1 MKVLMLNGS
10 CNPKGCTYTAL
21 TEVGKTLTLSL
32 IHIFI
37 QLLLSVPAK

>member
-21 TEVGKTLTLSL
+21 TEVGKSL
-32 IHIFI
+32 ACYG
-37 QLLLSVPAK
+37 P

>member
-21 TEVGKTLTLSL
+21 TEVGQLHRLQPVQQERL
-32 IHIFI
+32 RIHR
-37 QLLLSVPAK
+37 

>member
-21 TEVGKTLTLSL
+21 TEVGNLMIIPINGSG
-32 IHIFI
+32 II
-37 QLLLSVPAK
+37 